1 MHKRINLCIQGN
13 AANESEWSGTAYY
26 CGKALEKKTEIAFF
40 NVQPTQSQFKKMWW
54 RFVQFLQGKSLFGFQ
69 YSKQELKQLTQQ
81 INRQYESGTLISF
94 NQLLPNDGEY
104 DGLIYYIDCTLHE
117 LFQSSSYDIKL
128 SDSRKKE
135 LLEIEKKNYK
145 KADAIMVMGSWLK
158 NSLTEFYGIS
168 QHKVHHVLPGANIST
183 AKVFPSP
190 QTSSLNIG
198 FVAKD
203 YKRKGL
209 YYLLEVAENL
219 KNLGL
224 DVQLYLVG
232 DCPEEVAQL
241 EQVNYLGYINKKE
254 QEDAWFAFLK
264 QCHFGA
270 LFSSDEALGISVLE
284 FLSAGIPVMGYY
296 HQGLKDTLVEG
307 ASIRVKLGAPA
318 NEIANNIYRVWSQK
332 DQYLG
337 MRSTAAEQK
346 KMSSWSR
353 AAEEIMAI
361 TRHKL

>member
-26 CGKALEKKTEIAFF
+26 CGKALEKHTEIAFF
-40 NVQPTQSQFKKMWW
+40 NVQPTQSRFKKGLW
-54 RFVQFLQGKSLFGFQ
+54 RIVQFLQGKSFYGFQ
-69 YSKQELKQLTQQ
+69 YSKQEVKQLTHQ

-104 DGLIYYIDCTLHE
+104 DRLIYYIDCTLHE
-117 LFQSSSYDIKL
+117 LFQSSSYEIKL

-135 LLEIEKKNYK
+135 LLEMEKKNYE
-145 KADAIMVMGSWLK
+145 KADAVIVMGSWLTT
-158 NSLTEFYGIS
+158 SLTEFYGIS
-168 QHKVHHVLPGANIST
+168 NHKVHHVLPGANISK

-190 QTSSLNIG
+190 HPSSLNIG

-209 YYLLEVAENL
+209 QYLLEVADNL
-219 KNLGL
+219 KELGI

-232 DCPEEVAQL
+232 ECPEEVAQL
-241 EQVNYLGYINKKE
+241 DHVNYLGYINKKE
-254 QEDAWFAFLK
+254 QEVAWFSFLQ

-307 ASIRVKLGAPA
+307 ASIRASLGLSAHA
-318 NEIANNIYRVWSQK
+318 MASNIYSVWSQQ
-332 DQYLG
+332 DRYLK
-337 MRSTAAEQK
+337 MRSVAAELNN
-346 KMSSWSR
+346 MSSWDR
-353 AAEEIMAI
+353 AAEEILSI
-361 TRHKL
+361 CT

>member
-54 RFVQFLQGKSLFGFQ
+54 RFVQFIQGKSLFGFQ

-104 DGLIYYIDCTLHE
+104 DRLIYYIDCTLHE

-135 LLEIEKKNYK
+135 LLEIEKKNYQ

-168 QHKVHHVLPGANIST
+168 QQKVHHVLPGANIST

-209 YYLLEVAENL
+209 FYLLEVADNL
-219 KNLGL
+219 KKLGI

-307 ASIRVKLGAPA
+307 ASIRANLGLSAHAMAMSIYDVWHNQENYEQMRLMASKL
-318 NEIANNIYRVWSQK
+318 NN
-332 DQYLG
+332 
-337 MRSTAAEQK
+337 
-346 KMSSWSR
+346 MSSWDR
-353 AAEEIMAI
+353 AAEEILSI
-361 TRHKL
+361 SK